1 MNHPARRRTS
11 PRDQPPAERRRRCGA
26 VLTSSHAAG
35 VRRRPLGCAGGAA
48 RSRVSLLCACM
59 LVLGRIWCAPASGE
73 VGRAPRRQLL
83 AGAIAHSST
92 VRGAYIVCVGR
103 VSDFAYDGVMSPVCC
118 DVRMALAVALSI
130 VHVSENAFDAVLLH
144 ISTAYRVGPSPQSS
158 VTVQG
163 TQFSGTSSR
172 PQ

>member
-11 PRDQPPAERRRRCGA
+11 ARDQPPAERRRRCGA

-83 AGAIAHSST
+83 AGAIAHST
-92 VRGAYIVCVGR
+92 VRGAYIVCVGC

-144 ISTAYRVGPSPQSS
+144 ISTAYRVAVGPSAVRS
-158 VTVQG
+158 VQG
-163 TQFSGTSSR
+163 TQFSGTSSQ